1 MTTEHIVIANLSC
14 GGCINTITKKL
25 SAMPGVEKVHVD
37 LETNSVSVLHNE
49 TENREALTKMLF
61 SLGYPEAT
69 EKNGLLTQLKSLGSC
84 LSGKLSHD

>member
-1 MTTEHIVIANLSC
+1 MTTEHIVIANISC

-25 SAMPGVEKVHVD
+25 STMPGVENVHVD
-37 LETNSVSVLHNE
+37 LETSSVSVLHNE

-69 EKNGLLTQLKSLGSC
+69 EKNGLLTQLKSLGTC
-84 LSGKLSHD
+84 LSGKLSN

>member
-14 GGCINTITKKL
+14 DGCINTITKKL
-25 SAMPGVEKVHVD
+25 SAMPGVENVDVD
-37 LETNSVSVLHNE
+37 LETSSVSVLHNE

-84 LSGKLSHD
+84 LSGKLSN

>member
-1 MTTEHIVIANLSC
+1 MTTERIVIANLSC

-25 SAMPGVEKVHVD
+25 SAMSGVENVDVD
-37 LETNSVSVLHNE
+37 LETSSVSVLHNE

-84 LSGKLSHD
+84 LSGKLSN